1 MTRPSNWHD
10 DDGFKYRLFPA
21 KTEKPECLIVYLHCL
36 EGEAELPPNYL
47 RELREKIPGAD
58 VIALQAPIKV
68 IKSPRFP
75 NPKGYMWF
83 PFGGSILSQV
93 ETWFTHLFKRLT
105 IAEQV
110 EAFTQGQLAKR
121 GLTED
126 NLAYYGYSMG
136 GIVALQTGLTGKK
149 PVAAIVSRSSA
160 VVPFT
165 RVKSKSKVFLQMGEL
180 DDGFNRPM
188 PPLPQKGFLKQVFTA
203 VANRLSL
210 RHVNSV
216 QRLQW
221 QNVPVTEKVY
231 PKQIHE
237 QTYDAWKDAVDFM
250 AKALARP
257 QPQPQPKP
265 PTA

>member
-1 MTRPSNWHD
+1 MTRPSSWRE

-21 KTEKPECLIVYLHCL
+21 KTEKPTSLIVYLHCL
-36 EGEAELPPNYL
+36 EGDTDLSYRYL
-47 RELREKIPGAD
+47 HFLQSKIPGAD
-58 VIALQAPIKV
+58 VIAVQAPIKV

-93 ETWFTHLFKRLT
+93 ETWLTHIFKRLT

-110 EAFTQGQLAKR
+110 EAFTKNQLEKR
-121 GLTED
+121 GLKEE

-136 GIVALQTGLTGKK
+136 GIVALQTGLTGDK
-149 PVAAIVSRSSA
+149 PVAAIVSRSSV

-165 RVKSKSKVFLQMGEL
+165 KVKSKSKVFLQMGEL
-180 DDGFNRPM
+180 DDGFNKPAT
-188 PPLPQKGFLKQVFTA
+188 PLPKKGFLKQVFTA

-210 RHVNSV
+210 SHVNSV
-216 QRLQW
+216 KRLQE

-231 PKQIHE
+231 PKQVHE
-237 QTYDAWKDAVDFM
+237 QTYEAWKDAVDFM
-250 AKALARP
+250 AKALA
-257 QPQPQPKP
+257 KP
-265 PTA
+265 PSAPHAT